1 MMWEIRS
8 AAILTH
14 AINRTL
20 NKTITSDLYGITSL
34 EWGAHSLAA
43 SASIPAAIANAVHA
57 ACGLRLRAVPF
68 TRDALEHARAHS

>member
-34 EWGAHSLAA
+34 EWSAHSLAA
-43 SASIPAAIANAVHA
+43 SASIPAAIANAVDA
-57 ACGLRLRAVPF
+57 TSGLRLCEVPF
-68 TRDALEHARAHS
+68 TRAFLERADD